1 MKIMFFHADMLGW
14 STYTRTIESYVQH
27 RPEIDAC
34 YVRQGRSSLDPS
46 VRSVVKAVKPV
57 GSIARS
63 VRRNVLAGT
72 KYYSRLKS
80 FKPDIVHVAGH
91 SLARVPCLFN
101 TKIPIVATSDG
112 SEYQSRQMAGSKES
126 QFSRAWKREY
136 KILHSLTEIH
146 CTSEWCA
153 ASMTQ
158 DFDIH
163 NERVKVTRYSL
174 KSPDVCVELDRRQ
187 NELLNIMFVGN
198 DYQRKGALELVD
210 VHQSHFKDV
219 AKLHLFSNEIP
230 FQEYGENVEVHR
242 NINQKEL
249 IDHWYPMMDMFV
261 LPSKYDQTPYA
272 IVEALSFGLPVIV
285 SDVGGL
291 PEMVGRGDA
300 GIVIRRDVRDDL
312 QRGIARLVE
321 SLEVRVEFG
330 LKARTQYQKLFDAEK
345 TIPAFIDRLIS
356 LAEVPV

>member
-1 MKIMFFHADMLGW
+1 MCIRD
-14 STYTRTIESYVQH
+14 STRTIESYVQH

-112 SEYQSRQMAGSKES
+112 SEYQSRKMGGSSES
-126 QFSRAWKREY
+126 RFTRAWRREY

-153 ASMTQ
+153 ASMVQ

-163 NERVKVTRYSL
+163 SDRVKVTRCPL
-174 KSPDVCVELDRRQ
+174 MAPDNYVNCDRPHS
-187 NELLNIMFVGN
+187 ELLNIMFVGN
-198 DYQRKGALELVD
+198 DYRRKGALDLID
-210 VHQSHFKDV
+210 VHQKHFKGI

-230 FQEYGENVEVHR
+230 FQEFGENVVVHR
-242 NINQKEL
+242 DVVHREL
-249 IDHWYPMMDMFV
+249 IQSWYPLMDMFV

-272 IVEALSFGLPVIV
+272 IVEALSFGLPVIT

-291 PEMVGRGDA
+291 AEMVGYGNA
-300 GIVIRRDVRDDL
+300 GVVIRRDSSDDL
-312 QRGIARLVE
+312 RRGIAKFVE
-321 SLEVRVEFG
+321 SPQARADFG
-330 LKARTQYQKLFDAEK
+330 RKARCQYEKEFDARK
-345 TIPAFIDRLIS
+345 TIPLFIDRLMG
-356 LAEVPV
+356 LAEVSR

>member
-1 MKIMFFHADMLGW
+1 
-14 STYTRTIESYVQH
+14 
-27 RPEIDAC
+27 
-34 YVRQGRSSLDPS
+34 
-46 VRSVVKAVKPV
+46 
-57 GSIARS
+57 
-63 VRRNVLAGT
+63 
-72 KYYSRLKS
+72 
-80 FKPDIVHVAGH
+80 
-91 SLARVPCLFN
+91 
-101 TKIPIVATSDG
+101 
-112 SEYQSRQMAGSKES
+112 
-126 QFSRAWKREY
+126 
-136 KILHSLTEIH
+136 
-146 CTSEWCA
+146 
-153 ASMTQ
+153 MTQ